1 MNDLALVGADC
12 TVQLADGR
20 QRRYVNLD
28 NAASTPP
35 LRAVLDAVTDF
46 MPWYSSVHR
55 GAGHKSVVST
65 DRYERARTTVARFVG
80 ADLREHVVIFG
91 RNTTEAINKLSYRLA
106 LERSEIVLISQLE
119 HHSNDLPWRARARVL
134 RIRADAQGALDEEHA
149 ARLLREHAGC
159 VRLLAVTGGS
169 NVTGHMPDIHRLAT
183 LAHAAGAR
191 ILIDAAQLA
200 PHRRIEMGAID
211 DPGHIDYLA
220 LSGHKM
226 YAPFG
231 VGALIGRRDTFEQGE
246 PEMRGGGT
254 IRFVST
260 DEVAWAAAP
269 ERDEA
274 GTPNVVG
281 AIALAAA
288 IDVLERIGMDA
299 IAAHEAALTAHA
311 LRGLARVPGVR
322 IHGDD
327 DPGRAQQRLGV
338 VPFEMAGVKHNR
350 VAARLAAEHAIG
362 VRSGCFCA
370 HPYLVHLLGLDD
382 AQTRAVQRRLAN
394 DDDSDTPGLVR
405 ISFGIGNTLEDV
417 DVLLAALRVIATE
430 AGTAPADVEGGRR
443 APGPW
448 NRARSGEQAL
458 ASFPAWNLE
467 AAPDPCQAPSE
478 TI

>member
-1 MNDLALVGADC
+1 MIDFPLVGADC
-12 TVQLADGR
+12 TVPLVDGR

-28 NAASTPP
+28 NAASTAP

-55 GAGHKSVVST
+55 GSGYKSVVST
-65 DRYERARTTVARFVG
+65 DRYEHARATVARFAG
-80 ADLREHVVIFG
+80 ADPREHVVIFG
-91 RNTTEAINKLSYRLA
+91 RNTTEAINKLSYRLG
-106 LERSEIVLISQLE
+106 LECGDLVLVSQLE
-119 HHSNDLPWRARARVL
+119 HHSNDLPWRARAPVL
-134 RIRADAQGALDEEHA
+134 RIRADAKGALDEEHA
-149 ARLLREHAGC
+149 GRLLREHAGR

-169 NVTGHMPDIHRLAT
+169 NVTGHLPDIHRLAT

-191 ILIDAAQLA
+191 ILVDAAQLA
-200 PHRRIEMGAID
+200 PHRRIEMGAVD

-231 VGALIGRRDTFEQGE
+231 VGALIGRRDTFERGE

-260 DEVAWAAAP
+260 AEVAWAAAP

-299 IAAHEAALTAHA
+299 IAAHEAVLTAHA
-311 LRGLARVPGVR
+311 LRGLAGVPGVR

-327 DPGRAQQRLGV
+327 DPGCAPRRLGV
-338 VPFEMAGVKHNR
+338 VPFEMAGVKHSR
-350 VAARLAAEHAIG
+350 VATRLAAEHGVG

-382 AQTRAVQRRLAN
+382 AQTRAVQRRLAV

-405 ISFGIGNTLEDV
+405 ISFGIGNTLGDV
-417 DVLLAALRVIATE
+417 DALLAALRAIATD
-430 AGTAPADVEGGRR
+430 TRADADDNLFTCRGN
-443 APGPW
+443 P
-448 NRARSGEQAL
+448 GEQAL
-458 ASFPAWNLE
+458 ASISASGLR
-467 AAPDPCQAPSE
+467 AAARPVRAAQ
-478 TI
+478 

>member
-1 MNDLALVGADC
+1 MKGLSLVGADHA
-12 TVQLADGR
+12 VRLANGR

-35 LRAVLDAVTDF
+35 LRAVLDAVTEF

-55 GAGHKSVVST
+55 GAGQKSLLST
-65 DRYERARTTVARFVG
+65 HRYERARETVARFVG
-80 ADLREHVVIFG
+80 ADLCDHVVVFG

-106 LERSEIVLISQLE
+106 LSADDVVVISQLE

-149 ARLLREHAGC
+149 AQLLRENAGR

-169 NVTGHMPDIHRLAT
+169 NVTGHLPPIHRLAV
-183 LAHAAGAR
+183 LAHSAGAR
-191 ILIDAAQLA
+191 ILVDAAQLA
-200 PHRRIEMGAID
+200 PHRRIEMGALD
-211 DPGHIDYLA
+211 DPAHLDYLA

-231 VGALIGRRDTFEQGE
+231 VGALIGRRDTFERGE

-260 DEVAWAAAP
+260 DDVAWAAAP

-288 IDVLERIGMDA
+288 IDSLERVGMDA
-299 IAAHEAALTAHA
+299 VAAHESALTAHA
-311 LRGLARVPGVR
+311 LRGLATVPGLR
-322 IHGDD
+322 IHGDAA
-327 DPGRAQQRLGV
+327 PSRASQRLGV
-338 VPFEMAGVKHNR
+338 IPFEISGLGHAEL
-350 VAARLAAEHAIG
+350 AARLAAEHAIG

-370 HPYLVHLLGLDD
+370 HPYLVHLLRLDA
-382 AQTRAVQRRLAN
+382 AQIRAAQLRLIR
-394 DDDSDTPGLVR
+394 DDHRDTPGLTRV
-405 ISFGIGNTLEDV
+405 SFGVGNALEDV
-417 DVLLAALRVIATE
+417 DALVAALGDIADRNVLNRSRPAPFRMLRFDRAARKHGSDTGTVI
-430 AGTAPADVEGGRR
+430 
-443 APGPW
+443 GPM
-448 NRARSGEQAL
+448 R
-458 ASFPAWNLE
+458 
-467 AAPDPCQAPSE
+467 
-478 TI
+478 

>member
-1 MNDLALVGADC
+1 MNGLSLVGADWA
-12 TVQLADGR
+12 VPLANGR

-35 LRAVLDAVTDF
+35 LRSVLDAVTDF

-55 GAGHKSVVST
+55 GAGYKSVVST

-91 RNTTEAINKLSYRLA
+91 RNTTEAIQKLSYRLA

-191 ILIDAAQLA
+191 ILVDAAQLA

-260 DEVAWAAAP
+260 DEVDWAAAP

-288 IDVLERIGMDA
+288 VDALESIGMDA
-299 IAAHEAALTAHA
+299 IAAHEATLTAHA
-311 LRGLARVPGVR
+311 LRGLVTVPGLR
-322 IHGDD
+322 IYGDR
-327 DPGRAQQRLGV
+327 DPRGAAQRLGV
-338 VPFEMAGVKHNR
+338 IPFEIVGVPHDE

-362 VRSGCFCA
+362 VRNGCFCA
-370 HPYLVHLLGLDD
+370 HPYLAHLLRLGD
-382 AQTRAVQRRLAN
+382 ADRRAVQRRLAV
-394 DDDSDTPGLVR
+394 DDHHDTPGLVR
-405 ISFGIGNTLEDV
+405 ISFGAGSTPDDV
-417 DVLLAALRVIATE
+417 DALIAALQAIVKHTN
-430 AGTAPADVEGGRR
+430 AGAC
-443 APGPW
+443 W
-448 NRARSGEQAL
+448 HL
-458 ASFPAWNLE
+458 
-467 AAPDPCQAPSE
+467 
-478 TI
+478 

>member
-1 MNDLALVGADC
+1 MNGLPLAGADC
-12 TVQLADGR
+12 AVPLADGR

-55 GAGHKSVVST
+55 GAGYKSVVST
-65 DRYERARTTVARFVG
+65 NRYEDTRSTVARFVG
-80 ADLREHVVIFG
+80 ADPRAHVVIFG

-106 LERSEIVLISQLE
+106 LADGDIVLISQLE

-134 RIRADAQGALDEEHA
+134 RIRADVKGALDEEHA
-149 ARLLREHAGC
+149 AQLLREHAGC

-191 ILIDAAQLA
+191 ILVDAAQLA

-260 DEVAWAAAP
+260 DDVAWAAAP

-288 IDVLERIGMDA
+288 IDALERIGMDA
-299 IAAHEAALTAHA
+299 IAAHEATLTAHA
-311 LRGLARVPGVR
+311 LRGLATVPGLR
-322 IHGDD
+322 IYGDH
-327 DPGRAQQRLGV
+327 DPRGAPQRLGV
-338 VPFEMAGVKHNR
+338 IPFEVAGVPHDR

-362 VRSGCFCA
+362 VRNGCFCA
-370 HPYLVHLLGLDD
+370 HPYLAHLLQLDD
-382 AQTRAVQRRLAN
+382 AQRRAVQRRLAA
-394 DDDSDTPGLVR
+394 DDHRDSPGLVR
-405 ISFGIGNTLEDV
+405 ISFGAGNTLDDV
-417 DVLLAALRVIATE
+417 DALIAALQAIVMQAK
-430 AGTAPADVEGGRR
+430 AGGRR
-443 APGPW
+443 HP
-448 NRARSGEQAL
+448 
-458 ASFPAWNLE
+458 
-467 AAPDPCQAPSE
+467 
-478 TI
+478 